1 MNYRQLRNRVLRL
14 RRRNRVAS
22 ADPTFEVFSTGKDI
36 YQRVPSARQAALL
49 ADELAQRNPGIDLH
63 VWTPDQQHVYEVV
76 GDSNKMP
83 IKNTAGF
90 DTDESLV
97 SELVMWINNAQIPY
111 NQLQAVEK
119 NMARKLSSGEYDSE
133 LAVKGFMYAVESG
146 AKDYAR
152 EFGGKWYK
160 MFPKEIRLQA
170 ADDLRAEFETKVDLR
185 PQDYEEHV
193 YKKHQPQWRERY
205 PKEGSTMR
213 KKAGFDTDESLAV
226 ELRDWIVNDYDT
238 YKGLVHM
245 QENMANMMAKG
256 VYDPELAVKQFFWA
270 ANAGAKSYAET
281 FGGTY
286 HQMFP
291 KSIRM
296 LAARMLRDEF
306 EAEVE
311 INPQDFAGRMPK
323 KHLPE
328 RERYPKEGSATK
340 RQAALFNPPA
350 EGAVPHDLVSSVAME
365 LDYDVYGALDLG
377 LELLE
382 DGNYHQEMAD
392 IIEIAEKLDS
402 GYQYQGGSD
411 RALMSKVNDTTGW
424 VGTMIAQFMVDLLE
438 DVNWHSLGEELDDY
452 FFGHREERYPETYPE
467 GSDTRRYMQERREQR
482 NEKLNRGASAAN
494 RPQRGQY
501 KGSELMT
508 RKPSRSR
515 RRRFASRVDDAR
527 RRDSDKRQ
535 EADYDD
541 KAARLERRVASLSR
555 LLQKAE
561 QELVAEQ
568 RPPRRRPQRPSD
580 RRKARVAD
588 IRERIATERRRKERV
603 ARIQRRVRAK
613 RRIAELQR
621 EADTARQPPS
631 RKPAP
636 RRASRKLAP
645 AAKGKRYIA
654 TYRKGDKAA
663 GKPPYKILDQK
674 TGKTHVLVDD
684 K

>member
-193 YKKHQPQWRERY
+193 YKKHQSKW
-205 PKEGSTMR
+205 
-213 KKAGFDTDESLAV
+213 
-226 ELRDWIVNDYDT
+226 
-238 YKGLVHM
+238 
-245 QENMANMMAKG
+245 
-256 VYDPELAVKQFFWA
+256 
-270 ANAGAKSYAET
+270 
-281 FGGTY
+281 
-286 HQMFP
+286 
-291 KSIRM
+291 
-296 LAARMLRDEF
+296 
-306 EAEVE
+306 
-311 INPQDFAGRMPK
+311 
-323 KHLPE
+323 

-654 TYRKGDKAA
+654 TYHKGDKAA
-663 GKPPYKILDQK
+663 GKPPYKILDQE
-674 TGKTHVLVDD
+674 TGKTHVLVDE